1 MANSDKNILITPN
14 RNLGGIPEITFTGAG
29 NSSISLKIL
38 DETTGTLSFEN
49 SSNRLFSIDTNF
61 SSGTLF
67 STTEVTNVPA
77 IDVQFDGSVTLS
89 ANSGL
94 TEIKGKGLSLP
105 QYNYTALPAAEEGT
119 LVYDSTLKVPKL
131 HDGVEWTDLGPVST
145 VTDSLLVHVDPGRY
159 NSTPKNYSLLTLD
172 NWNLG
177 SGGVTFYGQ
186 NGDTNENERVI
197 GTDPWGNAAI
207 VWESRPS
214 GNGNAD
220 GGWNTDYVAID
231 NTKLYRF
238 SVWIKRT
245 SSTSGGN
252 FYLGMYSAGGT
263 FGTLQGQDSSNNTN
277 PYWECPNTGSYNQN
291 VWYLVSGH
299 CYPYTEPN
307 RATPHP
313 DSGAYA
319 ADGKGTKFKTLSCNT
334 GTGDLRFR
342 SDNTVALHRC
352 YHFYCGDSTTRLQ
365 WFEPRIDVCD
375 GTEPSI
381 LDMLNGTHLRTTNLL
396 YKTNPGYLLNGA
408 KYVESDGGGVI
419 QVDGNKDYV
428 SIGRV
433 HATSMA
439 NFTVSVWFKTDFN
452 GVANYRNV
460 IDCNYAY
467 NGSTGNI
474 GPRFEM
480 SSSGN
485 CGWLLS
491 GNTGNNGIYD
501 AYTVLSSGLKPNV
514 WHQSTITRNSSG
526 QVNVWFN
533 GVQTTVN
540 GSNPNGFVNEFANVA
555 YGRGFHLSSLAE
567 RSFKGLLG
575 ELRIYDRVLTSDEV
589 LQNYNSLRRRYR
601 A

>member
-365 WFEPRIDVCD
+365 WFDQELMCVMEP
-375 GTEPSI
+375 
-381 LDMLNGTHLRTTNLL
+381 NLL
-396 YKTNPGYLLNGA
+396 FW
-408 KYVESDGGGVI
+408 I
-419 QVDGNKDYV
+419 
-428 SIGRV
+428 
-433 HATSMA
+433 
-439 NFTVSVWFKTDFN
+439 
-452 GVANYRNV
+452 
-460 IDCNYAY
+460 C
-467 NGSTGNI
+467 
-474 GPRFEM
+474 
-480 SSSGN
+480 
-485 CGWLLS
+485 
-491 GNTGNNGIYD
+491 
-501 AYTVLSSGLKPNV
+501 
-514 WHQSTITRNSSG
+514 
-526 QVNVWFN
+526 
-533 GVQTTVN
+533 
-540 GSNPNGFVNEFANVA
+540 
-555 YGRGFHLSSLAE
+555 
-567 RSFKGLLG
+567 
-575 ELRIYDRVLTSDEV
+575 
-589 LQNYNSLRRRYR
+589 
-601 A
+601 